1 MQVEFSIGDALGS
14 NAIAYVVFII
24 EVPLEFAL
32 SIVDCALDHHGV
44 EVIQFREHLIVHVGA
59 CLVLRPVLGFT
70 ENARLPYLT
79 KIQINATLKLARVI
93 IHHNSESPIQSLIMI
108 FAALLTIGKLN
119 VSIIILCHCYV
130 MSWK

>member
-44 EVIQFREHLIVHVGA
+44 EVIQFREHLIVHVRA
-59 CLVLRPVLGFT
+59 RLCLGPLFSAT
-70 ENARLPYLT
+70 ENCWLPYLDKNKKISDHT
-79 KIQINATLKLARVI
+79 KYNLFIMHV
-93 IHHNSESPIQSLIMI
+93 LILVR
-108 FAALLTIGKLN
+108 F
-119 VSIIILCHCYV
+119 
-130 MSWK
+130 